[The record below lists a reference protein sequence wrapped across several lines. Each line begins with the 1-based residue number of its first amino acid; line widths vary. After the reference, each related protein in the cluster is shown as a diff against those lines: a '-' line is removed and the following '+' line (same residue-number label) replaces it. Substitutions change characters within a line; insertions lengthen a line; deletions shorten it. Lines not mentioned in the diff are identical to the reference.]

1 MSTSNYSKTY
11 RIIHWLIAF
20 TMFFILITIFLRLTW
35 MNKHNVAEI
44 IQSYLTNEGLS
55 LTDDQAIVLA
65 KNIRR
70 PMWNW
75 HIYAGYLLTG
85 LFSIRFL
92 LPLFGKMKFQNPLI
106 KSLTLKE
113 KFQKWTYII
122 FYICIAVTL
131 STGLVL
137 EFTSKEFS
145 KPFENIH
152 VLSLYYLIPFIII
165 HISGVM
171 IAEFTEQKGII
182 YNIIRG
188 SKNN

>member
-1 MSTSNYSKTY
+1 MSASNYSKIY
-11 RIIHWLIAF
+11 RVIHWLIVFA
-20 TMFFILITIFLRLTW
+20 MAFILITIFLRLTW
-35 MNKHNVAEI
+35 MNKYNVAEI
-44 IQSYLTNEGLS
+44 IQNYLTNEGLS

-75 HIYAGYLLTG
+75 HIYIGYALTA

-113 KFQKWTYII
+113 KFQKWTYIV
-122 FYICIAVTL
+122 FYICIAITL

-145 KPFENIH
+145 KPFEDIH

-171 IAEFTEQKGII
+171 MAEFSNQKGII
-182 YNIIRG
+182 YNILRE
-188 SKNN
+188 SKIN

>member
-1 MSTSNYSKTY
+1 MNTTYYPKIY

-20 TMFFILITIFLRLTW
+20 AMLFILITIFLRLTW
-35 MNKHNVAEI
+35 MNKYNVAEI
-44 IQSYLTNEGLS
+44 IQNYLTNEGLS
-55 LTDDQAIVLA
+55 LSDDKAIVLA

-75 HIYAGYLLTG
+75 HIYIGYVLTA

-92 LPLFGKMKFQNPLI
+92 LPLFGQMKFQNPFT
-106 KSLTLKE
+106 KDLTLKE

-122 FYICIAVTL
+122 FYFCIAITL

-137 EFTSKEFS
+137 EFTTKEFS

-165 HISGVM
+165 HLSGVI
-171 IAEFTEQKGII
+171 IAEFTTQKGII
-182 YNIIRG
+182 YKIIRG
-188 SKNN
+188 SKEN

>member
-1 MSTSNYSKTY
+1 
-11 RIIHWLIAF
+11 
-20 TMFFILITIFLRLTW
+20 
-35 MNKHNVAEI
+35 MNKYNVAEI
-44 IQSYLTNEGLS
+44 IQNYLTNEGLS

-75 HIYAGYLLTG
+75 HIYIGYALTA

-113 KFQKWTYII
+113 KFQKWTYIV
-122 FYICIAVTL
+122 FYICIAITL

-145 KPFENIH
+145 KPFEDIH

-171 IAEFTEQKGII
+171 MAEFSNQKGII
-182 YNIIRG
+182 YNILRE
-188 SKNN
+188 SKIN